1 MCFALIYH
9 SISVKESLI
18 NFEFEY
24 YYENTVKPFVLDT
37 SSFSFLAT
45 TDNGLAYFKNN
56 RLTDN
61 FAILPRIS
69 EIKAT
74 YHFAENTVYFHA
86 NKQIYK

>member
-1 MCFALIYH
+1 MILLSTLC
-9 SISVKESLI
+9 
-18 NFEFEY
+18 
-24 YYENTVKPFVLDT
+24 FVLDT

-56 RLTDN
+56 QLTDN

-69 EIKAT
+69 EIKAA